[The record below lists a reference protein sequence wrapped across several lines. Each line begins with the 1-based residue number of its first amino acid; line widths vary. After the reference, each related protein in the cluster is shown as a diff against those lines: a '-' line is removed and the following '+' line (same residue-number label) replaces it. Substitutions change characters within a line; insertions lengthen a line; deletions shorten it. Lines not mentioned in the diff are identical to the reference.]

1 MSEKKKPPKEKPA
14 SRNFW
19 LEGPVLL
26 TSLPDIKKGLAHVLK
41 HHPELKASHAEKGMI
56 GWRKQPEGFE
66 GLLNIILAQQ
76 ISTAA
81 AASIIGRMQEK
92 LREVTPRRLLKIDDD
107 DMRAIGLSRSKTAY
121 ARHLA
126 EQIVTKKFNPG
137 DIAGMT
143 DAEAFES
150 LLALKGIGQW
160 SAEIYL
166 MFSLGR
172 GDIWPAGD
180 IALQKGVQKL
190 HNMKERPLPEKT
202 RKLSEKWAPYRSAA
216 SLIVWRA

>member
-1 MSEKKKPPKEKPA
+1 MTKKEKPKP
-14 SRNFW
+14 RNFW
-19 LEGPVLL
+19 LEGPTLL
-26 TSLPDIKKGLAHVLK
+26 TSLPDIKRGLTHILK
-41 HHPELKASHAEKGMI
+41 NHPELKASHAEKGMI
-56 GWRKQPEGFE
+56 DWRKQPEGFE
-66 GLLNIILAQQ
+66 GLINIILAQQ

-81 AASIIGRMQEK
+81 AATIIGRMQAK
-92 LREVTPRRLLKIDDD
+92 LKEVTPRRLLKLDDE
-107 DMRAIGLSRSKTAY
+107 DMRTIGLSRSKAAY

-126 EQIVTKKFNPG
+126 EQIVKRKFNPD
-137 DIAGMT
+137 DIKDMN
-143 DAEAFES
+143 DEEAFES

-180 IALQKGVQKL
+180 IALQKGIQRL
-190 HNMKERPLPEKT
+190 HNLKERPLPDKT
-202 RKLSEKWAPYRSAA
+202 RLLSEKWAPYRSAA